1 MCACKRLRREAARLV
16 HSESE
21 AEDAD
26 AVDEARDATATLV
39 SQAWSPATNYTLS
52 HMLARQP
59 SPPAVQGEQQWVSDK
74 GKEALAIWAD
84 LQASV
89 FCLSV
94 TCGTY
99 RIKYLV

>member
-21 AEDAD
+21 VEDAE
-26 AVDEARDATATLV
+26 AVDEGRDATATLV
-39 SQAWSPATNYTLS
+39 SRAWSPPTNYTLS
-52 HMLARQP
+52 HMLARQS
-59 SPPAVQGEQQWVSDK
+59 SPPPAQGEPQWVRDK
-74 GKEALAIWAD
+74 GREALAIWAD

-94 TCGTY
+94 TCGIC